1 MTRSHALLSLARP
14 LVSPS
19 AGLSSVTAAGLARP
33 ALAASPL
40 LTHLPVPCATQQSRS
55 IVNTPQLGAVKD
67 AISAVLHGSSE
78 AREEAGTQHS
88 RLVGRHKYVYEFQ
101 KHKVLPHHV
110 EQYKE
115 LIADY
120 YKGIH
125 NSSEFDARLTGSW
138 EVVVGEVD
146 SFVHV
151 FEYDG
156 MPGFEQTKHA
166 IRESKGHL
174 TFFNKEILPLIQS
187 RTSQLNTEF
196 KFWQVSPPA
205 EKGGIYELRTYDIK
219 PGALL
224 EWEHEWRVGLEA
236 RLASGHYPVGA
247 WFSQVGKLHQV
258 HHLWQYQSMEA
269 RRIKREQ
276 SWQIDGWSGTV
287 SKTVRLTKQM
297 QTNILRPLPFSP
309 LR

>member
-1 MTRSHALLSLARP
+1 MASLRSAFGP
-14 LVSPS
+14 LV
-19 AGLSSVTAAGLARP
+19 T
-33 ALAASPL
+33 PL
-40 LTHLPVPCATQQSRS
+40 LRPSSLPPSLSR
-55 IVNTPQLGAVKD
+55 QLGTSSPVGAVKD
-67 AISAVLHGSSE
+67 AISAVLHGS
-78 AREEAGTQHS
+78 EEAKQEDAAQHS
-88 RLVGRHKYVYEFQ
+88 RLVGRHRYVHEFQ
-101 KHKVLPHHV
+101 KHKVLPQHV

-115 LIADY
+115 LIAGY

-125 NSSEFDARLTGSW
+125 ESGEFDARLTGSW

-146 SFVHV
+146 TFVHI

-156 MPGFEQTKHA
+156 MPGFEQTKNA

-174 TFFNKEILPLIQS
+174 QFFNREILPLIQS

-196 KFWQVSPPA
+196 KFWQVSPPG
-205 EKGGIYELRTYDIK
+205 EKGGIYELRSYDLK
-219 PGALL
+219 PGSLL

-258 HHLWQYQSMEA
+258 HHLWQYQSLEA
-269 RRIKREQ
+269 RRLQREK
-276 SWQIDGWSGTV
+276 SWQIDNWSSTV
-287 SKTVRLTKQM
+287 SKTVKLTDSM
-297 QTNILRPLPFSP
+297 NSNILRALPFSP

>member
-1 MTRSHALLSLARP
+1 MTRPATIQSLVRP
-14 LVSPS
+14 L
-19 AGLSSVTAAGLARP
+19 ASSSRRLAP
-33 ALAASPL
+33 ALV
-40 LTHLPVPCATQQSRS
+40 LPSRS
-55 IVNTPQLGAVKD
+55 SAPPSQTVRTIVNTPRLGAVKD

-78 AREEAGTQHS
+78 ARAEAGTQHS
-88 RLVGRHKYVYEFQ
+88 RAVGRHKYVYEFQ

-110 EQYKE
+110 EEYKA

-125 NSSEFDARLTGSW
+125 QSSEFDARLTGSW

-156 MPGFEQTKHA
+156 MPGFEQTKNA

-205 EKGGIYELRTYDIK
+205 EKGGIYELRTYDIQ

-269 RRIKREQ
+269 RRLKREQ

-287 SKTVRLTKQM
+287 SKTVRLTKHM
-297 QTNILRPLPFSP
+297 QSNILRPLPFSP